1 MKLYLVGLRFGG
13 RSSEYNVESDLFTQ
27 ALAILLNVHTLR
39 RCPTILLEVECAP
52 L

>member
-27 ALAILLNVHTLR
+27 STRDFA
-39 RCPTILLEVECAP
+39 
-52 L
+52 